1 MSKKNKRKLFLC
13 IMYVGV
19 LGYAGYTMLQQQ
31 YQLADLNE
39 TRTSLTQ
46 KIDYEKQKHEQLK
59 IDDAN
64 AHSDEVIEK
73 IAREKL
79 GLIRSDEKL
88 FVDSSCQE

>member
-1 MSKKNKRKLFLC
+1 MSKKNRRKLFLC